1 MKDEE
6 NIRLHKH
13 YQANI
18 QRPKDNNTVINKD
31 NLKEMWYELQYG
43 FQKFKNLKV
52 CDSEI
57 PITNYL

>member
-13 YQANI
+13 YRANSY
-18 QRPKDNNTVINKD
+18 RPKDNNTVINKD
-31 NLKEMWYELQYG
+31 NLKEMWYEPQYG

-52 CDSEI
+52 YDSEI